1 MGRSGSLWKISAGS
15 GQKVMESLHIWVVT
29 PAWNSCRSCL
39 TALVALLHNKLG
51 GFNRDG
57 RRSVFLRHIQPLGE
71 ALLSQIALI
80 HWVHFNSVLS
90 DSANTP
96 AVRVCM
102 CMRVSASQA
111 RTKSGAKWPQ
121 AGYVAHTFETQ
132 ILRWIR
138 KEQKCRLTKP
148 TWSCLPK
155 LAFALRVQPLSDV
168 RAKENVT

>member
-1 MGRSGSLWKISAGS
+1 MGRSGSLWKISADS

-39 TALVALLHNKLG
+39 TALVELLHNKLG

-71 ALLSQIALI
+71 ALLSQKALI

-96 AVRVCM
+96 AMRACM
-102 CMRVSASQA
+102 CASASHA
-111 RTKSGAKWPQ
+111 RRKSGAKWPQ
-121 AGYVAHTFETQ
+121 AGYVAHTFENEISDKKREQ
-132 ILRWIR
+132 ISKCCLTNCLAYLELPSKAYICSPRAATLMF
-138 KEQKCRLTKP
+138 KQK
-148 TWSCLPK
+148 
-155 LAFALRVQPLSDV
+155 
-168 RAKENVT
+168 